1 MLNIF
6 ITAKILAGF
15 ICTEAQKLDHER
27 SNMYRIFKNKKYVH
41 LYVGTIDEKSQGKLA
56 NFKQMNDFA
65 IDKSKADFIDSIPNQ
80 HSRVLEEP
88 NGLYILNISKIDA
101 EDISR
106 KYGVL
111 CFSSDSINESK
122 LIDPNV
128 EYTYNTKECIGD
140 WGIILHSIKGLP
152 SNALI
157 FVDRFLFMNDRPTF
171 ANGIQNVFEIL
182 RFLLPQEFDKSQI
195 YHVCIVCSTN
205 SKGQK
210 MKLSFQD
217 LAKELNSK
225 MKELAKGYS
234 IDMELIGI
242 PSDSRFYDDT
252 HNRRII
258 SNYFIVRAEH
268 KINALFNQ
276 NSSCSQTLTPQRL
289 FTYNCLRSS
298 SAPPLKSIEQTIGM
312 LQALSKILKQE
323 ICNGVCCYALNGKQI
338 EKKDL
343 NKDSELHIRNRIIA

>member
-6 ITAKILAGF
+6 ITAKILADF
-15 ICTEAQKLDHER
+15 ICAEAQKLDHER
-27 SNMYRIFKNKKYVH
+27 SKMYRIFKNKKYVH
-41 LYVGTIDEKSQGKLA
+41 LYVGTIDESSQKKLA
-56 NFKQMNDFA
+56 NFNQMNDFK
-65 IDKSKADFIDSIPNQ
+65 IDKSKADFIDSIPSQ

-88 NGLYILNISKIDA
+88 NGLFILNISKIVA
-101 EDISR
+101 EDISS

-111 CFSSDSINESK
+111 CFSSDSIDENK
-122 LIDPNV
+122 LIDPNI
-128 EYTYNTKECIGD
+128 EYTYNTKEHIGN
-140 WGIILHSIKGLP
+140 WGNILYSIKGLP
-152 SNALI
+152 SNALV

-182 RFLLPQEFDKSQI
+182 KFLLPQQFDKNQI
-195 YHVCIVCSTN
+195 YHVCIVFSTN
-205 SKGQK
+205 SKVQK

-217 LAKELNSK
+217 LAKELNNK

-234 IDMELIGI
+234 IEMELIGI

-268 KINALFNQ
+268 KINAIFNQ
-276 NSSCSQTLTPQRL
+276 NSSCAQTLTPQRL
-289 FTYNCLRSS
+289 FTYNCLRSY

-312 LQALSKILKQE
+312 LRQLSRILKQE
-323 ICNGVCCYALNGKQI
+323 ICNGLCCYALNGRLI

-343 NKDSELHIRNRIIA
+343 SKDSVLCLRNRIIT